1 VRFDSNRTAPYN
13 VGKSKKELGAAAA
26 LKTAF
31 QEWGGHC
38 FHCKNWMPPQPLS
51 QGCRETVSALG
62 KKRWWRRFHNLVFAC
77 GSCNRSKGGAD
88 LITFSAEVDIEY
100 ITMLESDLA
109 RCIRM
114 IASENG

>member
-1 VRFDSNRTAPYN
+1 VVTA
-13 VGKSKKELGAAAA
+13 S
-26 LKTAF
+26 TARI
-31 QEWGGHC
+31 
-38 FHCKNWMPPQPLS
+38 
-51 QGCRETVSALG
+51 GCRPSRSRKAVERPSPPSEKYGAGDVL
-62 KKRWWRRFHNLVFAC
+62 HNLVFAC

-88 LITFSAEVDIEY
+88 LLPFSAEVDIEY